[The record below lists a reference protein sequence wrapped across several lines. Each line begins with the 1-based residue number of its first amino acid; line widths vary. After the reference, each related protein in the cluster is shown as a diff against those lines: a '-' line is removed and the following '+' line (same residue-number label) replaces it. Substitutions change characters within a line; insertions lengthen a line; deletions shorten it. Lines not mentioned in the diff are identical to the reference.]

1 MRTGITLA
9 MIARNE
15 ERCLARCLSSVKDHV
30 ESIVVVDTGSTDRTP
45 EIARSFGA
53 RVEAIE
59 WPGAFDEAR
68 NASLALV
75 ETEWVLW
82 LDADEWFV
90 EGHASQ
96 LAVAIRRE
104 DAFGYL
110 LVRRDLFPSGGF
122 GEQVLLRLWR
132 HDPSLR
138 FVGVIHE
145 HLDPDALEQATS
157 RRKVFESRIAFF
169 HDGFRPEP
177 SEEKLARNVPLLR
190 KELELRPGQIYYEIE
205 LANSLE
211 RMGDPE
217 GLVWRERLLNKL
229 LAMADLDDPP
239 DNTVSLFFCNYLAGL
254 ADSDL
259 RSAEADAVIRLARG
273 WFALHPTVLSL
284 VAQTEIR
291 RGNLVGAY
299 AALRDV
305 EQLAESGAYDR
316 TTSTN
321 PILLGEGL
329 YLNLGIVAHQL
340 GKLDVAKRSYR
351 KLLQIHPD
359 HPVAE
364 QNLRLL
370 GS

>member
-15 ERCLARCLSSVKDHV
+15 ERCLERCLTSVRDHV
-30 ESIVVVDTGSTDRTP
+30 DSIVVVDTGSTDRTP

-53 RVEAIE
+53 RVENIE

-96 LAVAIRRE
+96 LAAATRH
-104 DAFGYL
+104 DPAFGYL
-110 LVRRDLFPSGGF
+110 LVRRDLFPTGGY

-132 HDPSLR
+132 HDPALR

-145 HLDPDALEQATS
+145 HLDSEVLEQAT
-157 RRKVFESRIAFF
+157 RDRKVFESRIAFY

-177 SEEKLARNVPLLR
+177 SEEKLRRNIPLLR

-211 RMGDPE
+211 RIGDPE
-217 GLVWRERLLNKL
+217 GLAFREELLNKL
-229 LAMADLDDPP
+229 MAMADLDEPP

-254 ADSDL
+254 SDPEL
-259 RSAEADAVIRLARG
+259 RSAETDAVIRLARG

-291 RGNLVGAY
+291 RGDLVGAY
-299 AALRDV
+299 SALREV
-305 EQLAESGAYDR
+305 ERMAESGTYDR

-321 PILLGEGL
+321 PLLLGEGL

-340 GKLDVAKRSYR
+340 GKLDIAKRSYL
-351 KLLQIHPD
+351 KLLHIRPG

-370 GS
+370 GG